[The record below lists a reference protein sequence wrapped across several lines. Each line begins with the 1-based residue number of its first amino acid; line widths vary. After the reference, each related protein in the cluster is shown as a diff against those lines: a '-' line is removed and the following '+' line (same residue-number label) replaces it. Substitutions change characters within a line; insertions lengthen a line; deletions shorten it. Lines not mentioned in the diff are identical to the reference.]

1 MKSPIRLLYL
11 ALLAICFTSC
21 SDDTSEEFSK
31 DSPNQGEWKLTK
43 TIIDSPIDLNNDGDL
58 SNVLFEAPGYSDDSY
73 IIFNDSTNGTIFFT
87 EDITYYTSMENE
99 TLVFMTTSST
109 SSDRLPQSMT
119 YSLVANQGVMYCD
132 DQEFDLSLNA
142 DEMHVTIENGFI
154 ARDINTL
161 ETTVSQDLTYIFTK
175 NSN

>member
-21 SDDTSEEFSK
+21 SDDTSEEFSN

-43 TIIDSPIDLNNDGDL
+43 TIIETPIDLNNDGVL

-73 IIFNDSTNGTIFFT
+73 IIFNDSTQGTIFFT
-87 EDITYYTSMENE
+87 EDINYFTSNENE
-99 TLVFMTTSST
+99 ALVFMTISST
-109 SSDRLPQSMT
+109 SSDRVPQSMT
-119 YSLVANQGVMYCD
+119 YSLMANQGVMYCED
-132 DQEFDLSLNA
+132 MEFGISINA
-142 DEMHVTIENGFI
+142 NEMRVTIENGFI

-161 ETTVSQDLTYIFTK
+161 ETTVSQDLTYIYTK